1 MKKLK
6 ISEKTNIKISVIIA
20 YASLFLSSL
29 IAIFYSPFLLKTY
42 GDRTYG
48 IYSFSESLVAWLSIF
63 SFGLTSTY
71 IRFATIA
78 EKEGGDKLLRP
89 LNGFYVI
96 VLATLTLLGVLAGGV
111 VFILLKTGV
120 IPLTLYTDPEKDLIY
135 LLVALS
141 IAQTIIYLP
150 FDFFNLYN
158 NYRNHFIWVRLGA
171 FTTSVL
177 TPLVVIPFVQ
187 SGLGIWIVL
196 VVGIAVQ
203 LAVSLSNVAFAFLAL
218 KVRISWPSRAQ
229 MKSQIKTIF
238 IFSFFIFIN
247 TIVDQVNN
255 NVAKTLLGIM
265 VGAEAVTIYSFG
277 MQLSTKVITMGQS
290 ITTTL
295 APRINREVANGNQ
308 QNVSTIFLNA
318 STITGFLML
327 YIFGGFLSCGQDF
340 IIAWI
345 GAKRSEA
352 YYVGLVLI
360 FFWTLPLAEMSG
372 VEVQRAMNKHKFRS
386 LILAATTLL
395 NVALSFVFLLVFPE
409 NLKIAA
415 CLIASAV
422 SSFLGHWVAQNLY
435 FGKALHLP
443 VTTYLKSFARL
454 LGITLVASL
463 LCYGASSLGLLVSTN
478 KWIAVLQ
485 KAIIFS
491 IFYFIIFAAI
501 DPENWSK
508 IKGIIGRRFPE
519 KKNNDSENQVNSKKD

>member
-1 MKKLK
+1 M
-6 ISEKTNIKISVIIA
+6 
-20 YASLFLSSL
+20 
-29 IAIFYSPFLLKTY
+29 
-42 GDRTYG
+42 
-48 IYSFSESLVAWLSIF
+48 AWLSIF
-63 SFGLTSTY
+63 SFGLTSNLH
-71 IRFATIA
+71 RFATIA

-277 MQLSTKVITMGQS
+277 CS
-290 ITTTL
+290 
-295 APRINREVANGNQ
+295 
-308 QNVSTIFLNA
+308 
-318 STITGFLML
+318 
-327 YIFGGFLSCGQDF
+327 
-340 IIAWI
+340 
-345 GAKRSEA
+345 
-352 YYVGLVLI
+352 
-360 FFWTLPLAEMSG
+360 
-372 VEVQRAMNKHKFRS
+372 
-386 LILAATTLL
+386 
-395 NVALSFVFLLVFPE
+395 
-409 NLKIAA
+409 
-415 CLIASAV
+415 
-422 SSFLGHWVAQNLY
+422 
-435 FGKALHLP
+435 
-443 VTTYLKSFARL
+443 
-454 LGITLVASL
+454 
-463 LCYGASSLGLLVSTN
+463 
-478 KWIAVLQ
+478 
-485 KAIIFS
+485 
-491 IFYFIIFAAI
+491 
-501 DPENWSK
+501 
-508 IKGIIGRRFPE
+508 
-519 KKNNDSENQVNSKKD
+519 